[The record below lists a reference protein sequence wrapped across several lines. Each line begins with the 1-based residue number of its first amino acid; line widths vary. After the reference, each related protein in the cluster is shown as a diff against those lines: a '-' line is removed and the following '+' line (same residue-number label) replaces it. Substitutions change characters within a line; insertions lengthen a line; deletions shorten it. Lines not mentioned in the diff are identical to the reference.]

1 MPGRRGKSSSGSR
14 RRVLRIWSSRWSRAI
29 WRSRAGRL
37 PMAKT
42 PFDLKGKSIYVAGHH
57 GMVGSALVRRLAQE
71 GAALVTVGGRGG
83 VLRDQAAV
91 PGWFAAKRP
100 QAVFVAA
107 AKVGGIVANNTL

>member
-42 PFDLKGKSIYVAGHH
+42 PFELKGKSVFVAGHR
-57 GMVGSALVRRLAQE
+57 GMVGSALVRRLAKE
-71 GAALVTVGGRGG
+71 GAELLTAGRRE
-83 VLRDQAAV
+83 VDLRDQAAV
-91 PGWFAAKRP
+91 SGWFAAKRP
-100 QAVFVAA
+100 QAVVVAA
-107 AKVGGIVANNTL
+107 GKGGGDGDHH